1 MAKAKR
7 SERFEARR
15 FAVILAILLTAIA
28 ALSWW
33 RHHPAR
39 ALVLLAI
46 AVVATFLAF
55 VLPALWTRIFRV
67 WMKVAMAISWVVTRV
82 LLGLLFYGFVTPY
95 GRISRLFRKDP
106 LDLRWK
112 RRAPTYWIGRPEDPR
127 GPERYERPF

>member
-33 RHHPAR
+33 RHHTTR
-39 ALVLLAI
+39 ALVLLSI

-95 GRISRLFRKDP
+95 GRISRLVRKDP
-106 LDLRWK
+106 LDLSWK
-112 RRAPTYWIGRPEDPR
+112 RRAPSYWIDRPEDPR